1 MAASNKQFGKTTLY
15 QQDVSL
21 GEGDDSQWDDAE
33 NQQSPALGEFEL
45 PDDSRLH
52 QFGEF
57 GELIDQ
63 SAGDGAAQTA
73 AEPTIPSLDASNDN
87 SFLDKEIDSQLLAL
101 LQGLAD
107 RRLLLAGLVCSLIFH
122 LIVGG
127 VLINLEPEEQ
137 VVSLPMQVVQ
147 VRLLPE
153 NPLLE
158 TLEEVED
165 TEEIIAEVEEV
176 AEPLTE
182 ELIEEPESVVEAE
195 SPAELIAETVQ
206 ETGASAENIDP
217 AEPDQPLPMP
227 SLDVIQS
234 AIQQDF
240 TEQQLED
247 RSWAST
253 CTSLQRQS
261 GVVGCVSQE
270 EPNFAGIEQSP
281 ESRAIYEFHNPV
293 VERSRTERSISTIAT
308 NSALLAANLA
318 TADIPEGLGD
328 LMMTELESTITFY
341 SNSGNRALNHMNE
354 MVDQS
359 DAALISRSLFDPW
372 VRLQIQK
379 QQQRRYYT
387 RQDLQRMAECSSLK
401 IFVLAAT
408 ELEKFAD
415 CTTREGNL
423 LFRLLPL
430 LL

>member
-1 MAASNKQFGKTTLY
+1 
-15 QQDVSL
+15 V
-21 GEGDDSQWDDAE
+21 
-33 NQQSPALGEFEL
+33 
-45 PDDSRLH
+45 
-52 QFGEF
+52 
-57 GELIDQ
+57 
-63 SAGDGAAQTA
+63 
-73 AEPTIPSLDASNDN
+73 
-87 SFLDKEIDSQLLAL
+87 
-101 LQGLAD
+101 
-107 RRLLLAGLVCSLIFH
+107 FH

-127 VLINLEPEEQ
+127 VLINLEPQEQ
-137 VVSLPMQVVQ
+137 VTSLPTQVVQ

-158 TLEEVED
+158 TLEEVEEIEEAIEETI
-165 TEEIIAEVEEV
+165 TEVEEVPAETLAEAEVEEV
-176 AEPLTE
+176 AEPLIE
-182 ELIEEPESVVEAE
+182 ELIEEFESVIEE
-195 SPAELIAETVQ
+195 EIPDELIAETVQ
-206 ETGASAENIDP
+206 ETETSGENINP
-217 AEPDQPLPMP
+217 AEPDQPLPIP
-227 SLDVIQS
+227 SLDLIQS

-253 CTSLQRQS
+253 CTNLQRQS
-261 GVVGCVSQE
+261 GVVGCVYQE

-281 ESRAIYEFHNPV
+281 ESRAIYEFHSPV
-293 VERSRTERSISTIAT
+293 VERSRTERTISTVTA
-308 NSALLAANLA
+308 NSAQLAANLA
-318 TADIPEGLGD
+318 NADIPEGLGD
-328 LMMTELESTITFY
+328 FMMTELESTITFY
-341 SNSGNRALNHMNE
+341 SNSGNRVLNHMNE

-372 VRLQIQK
+372 ARLQIQK

-387 RQDLQRMAECSSLK
+387 RQDLQRIAECRSLK